1 MNVRLY
7 KQDEADFNLQEEKC
21 EKLSYKTLCMLTDY
35 KEGVE
40 EASNSPKMVA
50 FKTKEEFQKEAWRYD
65 IDTDKEVLIN
75 SKGSIFCYLKEEFGV
90 STKNENE
97 DVPADSE

>member
-50 FKTKEEFQKEAWRYD
+50 FKTKEEFQKEAWRYN

-75 SKGSIFCYLKEEFGV
+75 SKGSIFCYLKEEHRTPEKSESGDG
-90 STKNENE
+90 ST
-97 DVPADSE
+97 DSE

>member
-35 KEGVE
+35 QEGVE

-50 FKTKEEFQKEAWRYD
+50 FKTKEEFQKEAWRYN

-75 SKGSIFCYLKEEFGV
+75 SKGSIFCYLKEEHRTPEKSESGDA
-90 STKNENE
+90 S
-97 DVPADSE
+97 ADSE